1 MQMFLRYVF
10 CSYIWFIF
18 GCVVVF
24 ESWVLMWPIGQSYF
38 FDFYMVCKLGGG
50 YVLYGGKVW
59 DLGGDWGVV
68 YVVVDIL
75 G

>member
-24 ESWVLMWPIGQSYF
+24 ESWVLMWPIGQSHF
-38 FDFYMVCKLGGG
+38 LIFIWFVSWVEVMFCMGVR
-50 YVLYGGKVW
+50 YGIWEGI
-59 DLGGDWGVV
+59 GV
-68 YVVVDIL
+68 
-75 G
+75 